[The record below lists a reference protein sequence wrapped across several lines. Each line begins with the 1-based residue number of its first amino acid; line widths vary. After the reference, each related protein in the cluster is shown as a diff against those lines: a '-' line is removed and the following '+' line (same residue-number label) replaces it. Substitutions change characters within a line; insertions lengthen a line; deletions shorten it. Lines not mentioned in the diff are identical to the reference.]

1 MRISLF
7 FQYEIFYEKLKK
19 THIEAVQKQ
28 TWLDNSIHYSL
39 SRIFWQLQSSKQ
51 NQESETWKFPRETRP
66 NARSQFL
73 HDTVNTMNPN
83 NKAKQVRKASP
94 PRQESE
100 DTFRKKLE
108 EIKRQRLKQSSEPKT
123 KVIVNGKPALEVQG
137 DWALFFSA
145 SKNKKYYFN
154 LKTLVNQ
161 WTKPEGWIGGEEVRK
176 IVMFSFPGFIERK
189 VQSRI
194 WRVFIFRIF
203 FCENWKIQSCI
214 WCFFISRIFLVKR
227 SKLILTCFHLAD
239 FLDSKQILPLI
250 FCRMPS

>member
-1 MRISLF
+1 
-7 FQYEIFYEKLKK
+7 
-19 THIEAVQKQ
+19 
-28 TWLDNSIHYSL
+28 
-39 SRIFWQLQSSKQ
+39 
-51 NQESETWKFPRETRP
+51 
-66 NARSQFL
+66 
-73 HDTVNTMNPN
+73 MNPN

-176 IVMFSFPGFIERK
+176 IDMFSFPGF
-189 VQSRI
+189 
-194 WRVFIFRIF
+194 F
-203 FCENWKIQSCI
+203 
-214 WCFFISRIFLVKR
+214 
-227 SKLILTCFHLAD
+227 
-239 FLDSKQILPLI
+239 
-250 FCRMPS
+250 